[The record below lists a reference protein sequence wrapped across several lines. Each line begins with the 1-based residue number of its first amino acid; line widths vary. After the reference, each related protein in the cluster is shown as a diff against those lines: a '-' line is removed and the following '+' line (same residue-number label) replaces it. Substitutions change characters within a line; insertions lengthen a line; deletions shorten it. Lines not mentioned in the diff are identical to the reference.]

1 MRTAVA
7 WIGYPKFSGPIFF
20 DVDSADPSKNRS
32 LASSAQNPNDDH
44 AHGSGMDWVSKIF
57 GVEKF
62 WMAIP
67 LIPLKL
73 IASKIGPSP
82 SDDQAHGGGID
93 WPSKI
98 FGTLF
103 WMAILRISIKKN

>member
-1 MRTAVA
+1 MTMHMAVA

-20 DVDSADPSKNRS
+20 LDGDSADPSKNRS

-67 LIPLKL
+67 LIPLKTDRFRDRP
-73 IASKIGPSP
+73 KPE
-82 SDDQAHGGGID
+82 
-93 WPSKI
+93 
-98 FGTLF
+98 
-103 WMAILRISIKKN
+103 R